1 MPVADDV
8 TALVTMSR
16 GWLSGGTL
24 QSGLRTFQAL
34 TKVPSL
40 AYFQDPYLLVPQD
53 DVGVMG
59 ACRSDAEMSGWG
71 SSVLPRFDDSHRG
84 FGVAHFMASINGM
97 KKYYAFMHIYMYI
110 R

>member
-1 MPVADDV
+1 M
-8 TALVTMSR
+8 TALVTVSR

-34 TKVPSL
+34 KTVPSL

-59 ACRSDAEMSGWG
+59 ACRSDVEMSGWG
-71 SSVLPRFDDSHRG
+71 SSIVPRYDENHHS
-84 FGVAHFMASINGM
+84 FGIAHFMASING
-97 KKYYAFMHIYMYI
+97 KRERVFHIS
-110 R
+110 